1 MQFEDAAGAYE
12 HFADEFLRR
21 RSDIGE
27 NTVRAWAGH
36 LPDNSDL
43 LELGCGGGLP
53 VTRTLV
59 AAGHRVSAIDAS
71 PSLLETFR
79 TRFPTVDVRCER
91 VQDSTFFDRQ
101 FDAIVAVGLIFLL
114 PAAEQHDMI
123 ERIAR
128 HLRPGGGLLMT
139 APVETGEWTDVV
151 TGMRC
156 ESLGEQA
163 YREALKSAGFADPHC
178 LTDSGPNNYYATT
191 LSASSDKP

>member
-1 MQFEDAAGAYE
+1 MPHKDAASAYE

-27 NTVRAWAGH
+27 NTVRAWAGGLSNH
-36 LPDNSDL
+36 SEL

-53 VTRTLV
+53 VTRALV

-71 PSLLETFR
+71 PSLLATFR
-79 TRFPTVDVRCER
+79 SRFPAVDVRCER
-91 VQDSTFFDRQ
+91 VQESTFFERQ
-101 FDAIVAVGLIFLL
+101 FDAVVAIGLIFLL
-114 PAAEQHDMI
+114 PADDQHDLI

-128 HLRPGGGLLMT
+128 HLHPGGGLLMT
-139 APVETGEWTDVV
+139 APVETGTWTDVV

-163 YREALKSAGFADPHC
+163 YREALTSSGFAEPDC

-191 LSASSDKP
+191 RTAT